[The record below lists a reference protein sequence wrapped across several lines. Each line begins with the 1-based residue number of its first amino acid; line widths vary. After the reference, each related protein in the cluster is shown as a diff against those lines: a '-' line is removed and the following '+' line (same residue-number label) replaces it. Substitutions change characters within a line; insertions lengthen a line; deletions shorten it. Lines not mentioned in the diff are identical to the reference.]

1 VRWAI
6 GRSVFTVTFSCCD
19 VLVDAIVLPRTLR
32 RLKVKRVTN
41 STESAGGVP
50 RSGGQEYGGY
60 KLRKMVRSQERE
72 EQLR

>member
-19 VLVDAIVLPRTLR
+19 VLVDAIVLPHTLR
-32 RLKVKRVTN
+32 APPPSKVKRVTN

-72 EQLR
+72 E